1 MVFCHWLLSR
11 NIMFSQFIPVVA
23 CINTSFLIM
32 AKYYSIMWIDH
43 LWLIHLSTDGHLGCF
58 HLLVIVNSAAM
69 NICVYKFLFKD
80 LFSALLGIYL
90 GVKWLGLNSMSHF
103 LRNRQ
108 TVFHSCIVLYSH
120 EQRMMVPISPHP
132 CQLHVLFFSF
142 FFLTSLLEY
151 NSFTMLC

>member
-58 HLLVIVNSAAM
+58 CILAVVNNAAV
-69 NICVYKFLFKD
+69 NIGLHVSFQISVFIFFSYIPRSGIAGSHGSSVFLF
-80 LFSALLGIYL
+80 L
-90 GVKWLGLNSMSHF
+90 SH
-103 LRNRQ
+103 
-108 TVFHSCIVLYSH
+108 TVFHSGCTNLHSH
-120 EQRMMVPISPHP
+120 QQCTR
-132 CQLHVLFFSF
+132 VLFSPYLYQHLLLVFVLMIDI
-142 FFLTSLLEY
+142 LTGVR
-151 NSFTMLC
+151 